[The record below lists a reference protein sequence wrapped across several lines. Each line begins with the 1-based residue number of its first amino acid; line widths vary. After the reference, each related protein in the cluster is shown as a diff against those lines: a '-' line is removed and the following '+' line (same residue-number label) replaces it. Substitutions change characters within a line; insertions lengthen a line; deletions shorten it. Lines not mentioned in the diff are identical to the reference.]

1 MNNIINSNYEEQE
14 TIVNIDYYNSKLHIY
29 TSRKI
34 TFERL
39 KEKLGK
45 PNKEYLVKNKIT
57 GGKWEIPFSDK
68 RKITSVLS
76 RPLLIGNIK

>member
-1 MNNIINSNYEEQE
+1 MSFNNTQYEEQE
-14 TIVNIDYYNSKLHIY
+14 TIVNIDYYNSKMYIY

-39 KEKLGK
+39 KDKLGK
-45 PNKEYLVKNKIT
+45 PSKEYLVNKKIS
-57 GGKWEIPFSDK
+57 GGRWEIGFNEK

-76 RPLLIGNIK
+76 RPLLIGSVK